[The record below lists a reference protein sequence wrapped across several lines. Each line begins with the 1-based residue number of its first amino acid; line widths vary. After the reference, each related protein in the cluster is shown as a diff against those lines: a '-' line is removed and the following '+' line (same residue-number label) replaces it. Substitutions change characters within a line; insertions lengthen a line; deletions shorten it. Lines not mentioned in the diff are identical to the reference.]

1 MSLDLSRRHHSLL
14 RRVCE
19 TNAFSARKQRT
30 CSTHTGKRSVACG
43 GALPLSPR
51 CASAAR
57 RVSAT
62 SALSG
67 SSCSTRAGLRARPS
81 SATLRGRHFGTQR
94 CCVAIKCYMHLLFA
108 VHVCKYTLWN
118 YIVSSLSLSLSL
130 SFSLSLSLSL
140 FPSLISL
147 MVPVDV
153 QHVVYLPLLP
163 FF

>member
-1 MSLDLSRRHHSLL
+1 MCLELSLVVVTTLFFVG
-14 RRVCE
+14 VCE

-94 CCVAIKCYMHLLFA
+94 RYVAIKCYMHLLFA

-118 YIVSSLSLSLSL
+118 YIVSL
-130 SFSLSLSLSL
+130 SFSLSLSSR
-140 FPSLISL
+140 P
-147 MVPVDV
+147 
-153 QHVVYLPLLP
+153 
-163 FF
+163 